1 MKANRALGFLVVGT
15 GACALAV
22 ACSQGPSDPSP
33 EGRTTNPLNICLLDG
48 AVCVDVPDANIPP
61 LPPLPFDAG
70 LALDVNLPPL
80 PDVNLPPLPDGA
92 LPPLPTFDAGAG
104 NCDPL
109 DLKYADEFEQQLQ
122 SSGTPPT
129 GCGSCAPTDCCYL
142 QLACVPK

>member
-1 MKANRALGFLVVGT
+1 MKAIRALGFLVVGT

-22 ACSQGPSDPSP
+22 ACSQGPSDRSP
-33 EGRTTNPLNICLLDG
+33 EGRSSNPLSICVLDG
-48 AVCVDVPDANIPP
+48 AVCVDVPDANVPP

-70 LALDVNLPPL
+70 LPL
-80 PDVNLPPLPDGA
+80 DVNLPPLPDGA
-92 LPPLPTFDAGAG
+92 VPPFPSFDAGAG

-109 DLKYADEFEQQLQ
+109 DIKYADELTQQLQ
-122 SSGTPPT
+122 SSGQPPT